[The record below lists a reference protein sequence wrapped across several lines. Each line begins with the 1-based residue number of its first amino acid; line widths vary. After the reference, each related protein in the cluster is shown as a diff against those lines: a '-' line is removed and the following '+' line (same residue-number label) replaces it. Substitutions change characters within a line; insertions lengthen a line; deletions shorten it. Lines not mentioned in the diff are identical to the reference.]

1 MVWLIPHSNYLFA
14 EYRPCGKQE
23 IRCLFQNTCLNRSSS
38 HSLLGDCANVSNPVY
53 EKVNVSCPAAYV
65 CRTLTGEVCVDQK
78 HMCDGIPQCPFHEDE
93 SGCKSTCPDTC
104 KCNDLVYK
112 CDPSAAPYLPL
123 KVRGLDFSFHPFDV
137 TILNENHW
145 SSLIYLNLS
154 FCEISNVTAFTKQDD
169 LIFLRVLDLKYNK
182 IQYVPDIPL
191 RSLEEI
197 YLEGNPITKLD
208 IKKDLKVLVISK
220 IQITELNL
228 NEDDF
233 LMNVSTLDASRNGI
247 QTLISPNTSNCRDKR
262 SYSAVV
268 ELNLCHNSISD
279 MDNFFSVFK
288 YLYSLNLN
296 YNQIEKLSFSSFN
309 GLESLTHLSMRGNRL
324 QNITHETFS
333 SLENLKELDLG
344 QNAISLIDDG
354 SFSTLFGLKT
364 LLLDENDLF
373 FISNTLFSDLKDLKQ
388 LSLANNNIRRI
399 SIKAF
404 ANVNY
409 LQYLNISKN
418 DLSLPENG
426 IFSNQGLLKILDLRY
441 NVLVF
446 SSTMF
451 RGLGNLEK
459 LYVDSFTYCCSRPSH
474 MLPEDCISPENIFSS
489 CSNLINV
496 GLLSVA
502 IWFTSVLSIS
512 GNIFALIFRSRS
524 GNILQSSYDLLVTE
538 LSISDLVTG
547 IYLLIIAEFDIRSRG
562 KYGNM
567 DADWRNSRSCTFAG
581 VLVTMSSIA
590 STFFILA
597 ITCDRLVV
605 LRYPFSNDKSRR
617 HVACAVS
624 VFIWIFALLSGT
636 IPLFNEEYFR
646 TNFYSRSS
654 VCISI
659 PLTTSSLKLAGWEYT
674 VALFIGLNMLI
685 YLLIC
690 IGQIM
695 IFVQIKISGLKQVD
709 KKAEREITV
718 AKTLSAVVISDTLCW
733 IPITIFGRFNS
744 AYLKRNL
751 IGFKERSIYGSYHKS
766 APFFGDL
773 IFFPKTKINS

>member
-1 MVWLIPHSNYLFA
+1 M
-14 EYRPCGKQE
+14 
-23 IRCLFQNTCLNRSSS
+23 
-38 HSLLGDCANVSNPVY
+38 SNPVY

-65 CRTLTGEVCVDQK
+65 CRTLTGEACVDQK

-93 SGCKSTCPDTC
+93 SGCIYNCPDKC
-104 KCNDLVYK
+104 KCDKLVYK
-112 CDPSAAPYLPL
+112 CDPSAASYLPL
-123 KVRGLDFSFHPFDV
+123 KVRGLDFSFHPFDM
-137 TILNENHW
+137 TILSENHW
-145 SSLIYLNLS
+145 SSLVYLNLS
-154 FCEISNVTAFTKQDD
+154 FCEIRNVTAFTKQDD
-169 LIFLRVLDLKYNK
+169 FTFLRVLDLNYNQ
-182 IQYVPDIPL
+182 IQYVPDISL
-191 RSLEEI
+191 WSLEEL
-197 YLEGNPITKLD
+197 YLEGNPIMQLD
-208 IKKDLKVLVISK
+208 ITKKLKVLVISK
-220 IQITELNL
+220 IQITELDL

-233 LMNVSTLDASRNGI
+233 LMAVSKLDASSNDI
-247 QTLISPNTSNCRDKR
+247 QTLISTNTSNCQEKR
-262 SYSAVV
+262 SYSALVD
-268 ELNLCHNSISD
+268 LNLGYNSISD
-279 MDNFFSVFK
+279 MENFFSVFK

-296 YNQIEKLSFSSFN
+296 SNQIKNLSFSSFN
-309 GLESLTHLSMRGNRL
+309 GLGSLTHLSLRGNRL
-324 QNITHETFS
+324 QNITHETFT
-333 SLENLKELDLG
+333 SLENLNELDLG
-344 QNAISLIDDG
+344 QNTISLIDDG
-354 SFSTLFGLKT
+354 SFSSLYGLKT
-364 LLLDENDLF
+364 LLLDGNDLCY
-373 FISNTLFSDLKDLKQ
+373 ISNTLFSDLNDLTQ

-418 DLSLPENG
+418 YLSLPENG
-426 IFSNQGLLKILDLRY
+426 IFSNQGLLRILDLRY
-441 NVLVF
+441 NNLMF

-496 GLLSVA
+496 GLLSIA

-524 GNILQSSYDLLVTE
+524 GNILRSSYDILVTE
-538 LSISDLVTG
+538 LSLSDLVTG

-567 DADWRNSRSCTFAG
+567 DADWRNSRTCTFAG
-581 VLVTMSSIA
+581 VLVSMSSIA

-605 LRYPFSNDKSRR
+605 LKYPFSNDKSRR
-617 HVACAVS
+617 HVAFAVS

-646 TNFYSRSS
+646 KNFYSRSS

-659 PLTTSSLKLAGWEYT
+659 PLTASSLKLAGWEYT

-690 IGQIM
+690 IGQVM
-695 IFVQIKISGLKQVD
+695 IFVQIKISGMKQVD

-733 IPITIFGRFNS
+733 IPITIFGRVNS
-744 AYLKRNL
+744 AYLKRHLKGYKHISKSLNSGQMIVTKTVETDQVRKSTAFTFVVTSFPIYFWPRYLL
-751 IGFKERSIYGSYHKS
+751 ISSGRI
-766 APFFGDL
+766 
-773 IFFPKTKINS
+773 